1 METSKRQALGKGL
14 RALIPVGEDK
24 PQATA
29 PGYILCSPD
38 ELLPN
43 GKQPRQR
50 FDPDKLRELVE
61 SIKSKG
67 VIQPLIVRKHSKG
80 YQIVAGERR
89 FRAAKLAGVTAI
101 PVVVKELS
109 DAEILEVALVENLQR
124 EDLNPLEEAEA
135 YRQLIEE
142 HGLTQDDLATRVGR
156 QRSTVTNTL
165 RLLKLPEMVRR
176 FLQNGELSMGHARAI
191 LGLSTEA
198 AQLSLAKRV
207 IKEKLSVRECEEL
220 ARAKPD
226 QKTISRRIP
235 RQKRYSTEQLALIET
250 LQRRFGTKVDL
261 HTGQKGGKLI
271 IHYFS
276 LDELDHILAVIG
288 GR

>member
-1 METSKRQALGKGL
+1 MEISKRQALGKGL
-14 RALIPVGEDK
+14 RALIPVGDDK
-24 PQATA
+24 PQAVA

-50 FDPDKLRELVE
+50 FDPDKLSELVE

-101 PVVVKELS
+101 PVVVKDLS

-142 HGLTQDDLATRVGR
+142 HGLTQDELATRVGR
-156 QRSTVTNTL
+156 QRSTVANTL
-165 RLLKLPEMVRR
+165 RLLKLPDVVRR
-176 FLQNGELSMGHARAI
+176 WLQNGELSMGHARAI
-191 LGLSTEA
+191 LGLPTPAE
-198 AQLSLAKRV
+198 QLALAKQV
-207 IKEKLSVRECEEL
+207 IKERLSVRECEEL
-220 ARAKPD
+220 VRAKPD
-226 QKTISRRIP
+226 QKTNTKKIP
-235 RQKRYSTEQLALIET
+235 RQKRYSTEQLALIES
-250 LQRRFGTKVDL
+250 LQRRLGTKVDL

-271 IHYFS
+271 IYYFS
-276 LDELDHILAVIG
+276 LDELDHLLAVIG

>member
-24 PQATA
+24 PTTLT
-29 PGYILCSPD
+29 PGYILCSID
-38 ELLPN
+38 ELVPN
-43 GKQPRQR
+43 EEQPRQR

-67 VIQPLIVRKHSKG
+67 VIQPLIVRNHSKG

-89 FRAAKLAGVTAI
+89 FRAAKIAGVKTI
-101 PVVVKELS
+101 PVVVKDLS
-109 DAEILEVALVENLQR
+109 DTEILEIALVENLQR

-142 HGLTQDDLATRVGR
+142 HGLTQDDVATRVGR
-156 QRSTVTNTL
+156 QRSTVANTL
-165 RLLKLPEMVRR
+165 RLLKLPELVRR
-176 FLQNGELSMGHARAI
+176 YLQHGELSMGHARAI
-191 LGLSTEA
+191 LGLSA
-198 AQLSLAKRV
+198 PLAQVSLAKKV
-207 IKEKLSVRECEEL
+207 IKEKLTVRECEEL
-220 ARAKPD
+220 VRGKPD
-226 QKTISRRIP
+226 QKTSAKP
-235 RQKRYSTEQLALIET
+235 LARQKQYSTSQMALIES
-250 LQRRFGTKVDL
+250 LQRRLGTKVDMRV
-261 HTGQKGGKLI
+261 GRKGGKLI

-276 LDELDHILAVIG
+276 LDELDHILAVIE

>member
-1 METSKRQALGKGL
+1 MESSRRQALGKGL
-14 RALIPVGEDK
+14 RALIPGGEDK
-24 PQATA
+24 PQAAT

-38 ELLPN
+38 ELIPN

-156 QRSTVTNTL
+156 QRSTVANTL

-176 FLQNGELSMGHARAI
+176 FLENGELSPGHARAI

-198 AQLSLAKRV
+198 AQLALAKKV
-207 IKEKLSVRECEEL
+207 IREKLSVRECEEL
-220 ARAKPD
+220 VRGKPD
-226 QKTISRRIP
+226 QKTTSRTIP
-235 RQKRYSTEQLALIET
+235 RQKRYSTEQLALIES
-250 LQRRFGTKVDL
+250 LQRRLGTKVDM